1 MVISFHLS
9 NIFSL
14 SLSFLPHFYFLSF
27 FLSFLSPPPTFHH
40 LPDCMSSIFG
50 GDRLKGSLPSSAVFI
65 PFLLL
70 PYLTEKQCLQA
81 DS

>member
-14 SLSFLPHFYFLSF
+14 SLSFLPHFYFSF
-27 FLSFLSPPPTFHH
+27 FLFSLLPPTFHQ

-50 GDRLKGSLPSSAVFI
+50 VRQAEGLSLPSSAVFI
-65 PFLLL
+65 PLLLL
-70 PYLTEKQCLQA
+70 PHLTEKQCLQVG
-81 DS
+81 S

>member
-14 SLSFLPHFYFLSF
+14 SHSRFYLISIFLSF
-27 FLSFLSPPPTFHH
+27 FSLFPPPTFHQ

-50 GDRLKGSLPSSAVFI
+50 VTQAEGLSLPSSAVFI
-65 PFLLL
+65 PLLLL
-70 PYLTEKQCLQA
+70 PHLTEKQCLQA
-81 DS
+81 GS

>member
-14 SLSFLPHFYFLSF
+14 SLSFLPHFYFSF
-27 FLSFLSPPPTFHH
+27 FLSSLPAPTFQQ
-40 LPDCMSSIFG
+40 LPDCMSSISG
-50 GDRLKGSLPSSAVFI
+50 VRQAERLSLPSSAVFI
-65 PFLLL
+65 PLLLL
-70 PYLTEKQCLQA
+70 PHLTEKRCLQA